1 MKHKKIKCNKTSY
14 AFMLVQMLMWL
25 NVVMGVSSGCF
36 CFLSERLK
44 ADNED
49 GGRDIG
55 GLSKRGESMTVI

>member
-1 MKHKKIKCNKTSY
+1 
-14 AFMLVQMLMWL
+14 
-25 NVVMGVSSGCF
+25 MGVSSGCF

-55 GLSKRGESMTVI
+55 GLSKRGESMTKSSRRGRVCIVG